1 MSIFIR
7 RGALGRMV
15 FPFDSVEDF
24 SVVLTPEHEMFRKAV
39 REFLEREV
47 APKAMEIEETDQVPR
62 DLLKKIAEQGFF
74 GIGIPEKYGG
84 QGGDHRMAVIMS
96 EEFCRVLPGLSVYF
110 GTNELFLTPIM
121 LYGTEEQK
129 QKYVPPI
136 ARGEKFGAFAVTEPC
151 CGSDVAG
158 IQTKAEKKG
167 DKWVI
172 NGRKAFIS
180 SSDVAD
186 YFIVLARTYPPPDK
200 RLRYL
205 GLTFFV
211 VEKDTPGFK
220 VEQCYHKMGL
230 FGNHACELV
239 LENVEVP
246 DENRV
251 GEEGMGFLYAMETF
265 DRTRIGVAAQAVGMA
280 QAAFEMAFRYVHQR
294 QAFGYPIAFFQAIQF
309 SLVEMMAKI
318 LSARLLTY
326 LAAKLADDDKREFT
340 FVASL
345 AKFYATEAA
354 EEVISEAINLHGGVG
369 VIRETGV
376 ERFLRSVKITQ
387 IYEGAN
393 NIQKLVAYR
402 QLVRLLKEKGQIP
415 EEVAKLVT

>member
-1 MSIFIR
+1 
-7 RGALGRMV
+7 MV

-39 REFLEREV
+39 REFVEREV
-47 APKAMEIEETDQVPR
+47 APRAMEIEEKDEVPW

-121 LYGTEEQK
+121 LFGTEEQK

-158 IQTKAEKKG
+158 IQTKAEKVG
-167 DKWVI
+167 NKWVI

-200 RLRYL
+200 KLRYL
-205 GLTFFV
+205 GLTFFI
-211 VEKDTPGFK
+211 VEKGTPGFK

-230 FGNHACELV
+230 HGNHACELV
-239 LENVEVP
+239 FENVEVP

-265 DRTRIGVAAQAVGMA
+265 DRTRIGVAAQAVGMM
-280 QAAFEMAFRYVHQR
+280 QGVFEKTFQYVHQR
-294 QAFGYPIAFFQAIQF
+294 QAFGLPIAAFQAIQF
-309 SLVEMMAKI
+309 SLVEMMTKI
-318 LSARLLTY
+318 MTARLLTY
-326 LAAKLADDDKREFT
+326 LAAKLADENRKEFT

-345 AKFYATEAA
+345 AKYYATSVA

-369 VIRETGV
+369 IVVETGV
-376 ERFLRSVKITQ
+376 ERYLRDVKITQ

-402 QLVRLLKEKGQIP
+402 QLIRILKEKGQIP
-415 EEVAKLVT
+415 DEIAKFVT

>member
-1 MSIFIR
+1 
-7 RGALGRMV
+7 MV

-39 REFLEREV
+39 REFVEREV
-47 APKAMEIEETDQVPR
+47 APKAMEIEEKDEVPR

-121 LYGTEEQK
+121 LFGTEEQK

-158 IQTKAEKKG
+158 IQTKAEKVG
-167 DKWVI
+167 NKWVI

-180 SSDVAD
+180 SADVAD
-186 YFIVLARTYPPPDK
+186 YFIVLARTYPPPDRK
-200 RLRYL
+200 LRYL

-230 FGNHACELV
+230 HGDHACELV
-239 LENVEVP
+239 FENVEVP

-265 DRTRIGVAAQAVGMA
+265 DRTRIGVAAQAVGMM
-280 QAAFEMAFRYVHQR
+280 QGAFEKTFQYVHQR
-294 QAFGYPIAFFQAIQF
+294 QAFGLPIAAFQAIQF

-318 LSARLLTY
+318 MTARLLTY
-326 LAAKLADDDKREFT
+326 LAAKLADENRREFT

-345 AKFYATEAA
+345 AKFYATEIA

-369 VIRETGV
+369 VVIETGV
-376 ERFLRSVKITQ
+376 ERYLRDVKITQ

-402 QLVRLLKEKGQIP
+402 QLIRILKEKGQIP
-415 EEVAKLVT
+415 DEIAKIVT

>member
-1 MSIFIR
+1 
-7 RGALGRMV
+7 MV

-24 SVVLTPEHEMFRKAV
+24 SIALTTEHEMFRKAV
-39 REFLEREV
+39 REFVEREV
-47 APKAMEIEETDQVPR
+47 APRAMEIVERDEVPR
-62 DLLKKIAEQGFF
+62 DILKKIAENGFF
-74 GIGIPEKYGG
+74 GVGIPEKYGG
-84 QGGDHRMAVIMS
+84 QGGDHRMGAIMA

-121 LYGTEEQK
+121 LFGTEEQRI
-129 QKYVPPI
+129 KYIPPV

-158 IQTKAEKKG
+158 IQTKAEKTG
-167 DKWVI
+167 DRWVI

-186 YFIVLARTYPPPDK
+186 YFVVLARTYPPPDK
-200 RLRYL
+200 KLRYL
-205 GLTFFV
+205 GLTFFI
-211 VEKDTPGFK
+211 VEKDTPGFR

-230 FGNHACELV
+230 HGNHACELV

-251 GEEGMGFLYAMETF
+251 GDEGMGFLYAMETF

-280 QAAFEMAFRYVHQR
+280 QGAFEKAFNYVHQR
-294 QAFGYPIAFFQAIQF
+294 QAFGVPIAYFQAIQF
-309 SLVEMMAKI
+309 SLVEMLAKI
-318 LSARLLTY
+318 TTARLLTY
-326 LAAKLADDDKREFT
+326 LAAKLADEGKKEYT

-345 AKFYATEAA
+345 AKLYATEAA

-369 VIRETGV
+369 VIVETGI
-376 ERFLRSVKITQ
+376 ERFLRDVKITQ

-402 QLVRLLKEKGQIP
+402 QLVRILKEKGQIP
-415 EEVAKLVT
+415 EEITKLVT

>member
-1 MSIFIR
+1 
-7 RGALGRMV
+7 MV
-15 FPFDSVEDF
+15 FPFDTIQDY

-39 REFLEREV
+39 REFVEREA
-47 APKAMEIEETDQVPR
+47 APRAMEIEETDEVPH
-62 DLLKKIAEQGFF
+62 DILKKMAEQGFF

-84 QGGDHRMAVIMS
+84 QGGDHRMGVIMS
-96 EEFCRVLPGLSVYF
+96 EEICRVLPGLSVYI

-121 LYGTEEQK
+121 LFGSEEQK

-136 ARGEKFGAFAVTEPC
+136 AKGEKFGALAVTEPC

-158 IQTKAEKKG
+158 IQTKAEKVG
-167 DKWVI
+167 SKWVI

-180 SSDVAD
+180 SADVAD
-186 YFIVLARTYPPPDK
+186 YFVVLARTYPPPDK

-205 GLTFFV
+205 GLTFFI
-211 VEKDTPGFK
+211 VEKDTPGFR

-230 FGNHACELV
+230 HGSHACELV

-265 DRTRIGVAAQAVGMA
+265 DRARVGVAAQAVGMA
-280 QAAFEMAFRYVHQR
+280 QGAFEMAFKYVHQR
-294 QAFGYPIAFFQAIQF
+294 QAFGVPIAYFQAIQF

-318 LSARLLTY
+318 FSARLLTY
-326 LAAKLADDDKREFT
+326 LAAKLVDENRKEYT
-340 FVASL
+340 FAASL
-345 AKFYATEAA
+345 AKLYATEVA
-354 EEVISEAINLHGGVG
+354 EEVISEAIDLHGGVG

-393 NIQKLVAYR
+393 SIQKLVAYR
-402 QLVRLLKEKGQIP
+402 QLVRILREKGQIP
-415 EEVAKLVT
+415 EEIAKLVT

>member
-1 MSIFIR
+1 MW
-7 RGALGRMV
+7 AVMV
-15 FPFDSVEDF
+15 FPFDTIQDY

-39 REFLEREV
+39 REFVEREV
-47 APKAMEIEETDQVPR
+47 APRAMEIEEKDEVPR
-62 DLLKKIAEQGFF
+62 DILKKMAEQGFF
-74 GIGIPEKYGG
+74 GIGLPENYGG

-96 EEFCRVLPGLSVYF
+96 EEICRVLPGLSVYI
-110 GTNELFLTPIM
+110 GTNELFITPIM
-121 LYGTEEQK
+121 LFGSEEQK
-129 QKYVPPI
+129 QKYIPPI
-136 ARGEKFGAFAVTEPC
+136 AKGEKFGAFAVTEPC

-158 IQTKAEKKG
+158 IQTKAEKVG
-167 DKWVI
+167 NKWVI

-180 SSDVAD
+180 SADVAD

-205 GLTFFV
+205 GLTFFI
-211 VEKDTPGFK
+211 VEKDTPGFR

-230 FGNHACELV
+230 YGNHACELV
-239 LENVEVP
+239 FENVEVP

-251 GEEGMGFLYAMETF
+251 GEEGMGFLYAMEAF

-280 QAAFEMAFRYVHQR
+280 QGVFEMAFKYVHQR
-294 QAFGYPIAFFQAIQF
+294 QAFGVPIAYFQAIQF
-309 SLVEMMAKI
+309 SLVEMIAKI
-318 LSARLLTY
+318 FTARLLTY
-326 LAAKLADDDKREFT
+326 LAAKLADEGRKEYT

-345 AKFYATEAA
+345 AKFYATEVA

-393 NIQKLVAYR
+393 NIQKLVTYR
-402 QLVRLLKEKGQIP
+402 QLIRILREKGQIP

>member
-1 MSIFIR
+1 
-7 RGALGRMV
+7 MV
-15 FPFDSVEDF
+15 FPFDTVEDY
-24 SVVLTPEHEMFRKAV
+24 SIVLTPEHEMFRKAV
-39 REFLEREV
+39 RDFLEREV
-47 APKAMEIEETDQVPR
+47 APRAMQIEETDEVPR

-96 EEFCRVLPGLSVYF
+96 EEFCKVLPGLSVYF

-121 LYGTEEQK
+121 LFGSEEQR

-167 DKWVI
+167 ERWVI

-200 RLRYL
+200 KVRYL

-211 VEKDTPGFK
+211 VERDTPGFK

-230 FGNHACELV
+230 HGNHACELV

-280 QAAFEMAFRYVHQR
+280 QAAFERAFQYVHQR
-294 QAFGYPIAFFQAIQF
+294 QAFGVPVAYFQAIQF

-318 LSARLLTY
+318 FTARLLTY
-326 LAAKLADDDKREFT
+326 LAAKLADEDRREFT

-345 AKFYATEAA
+345 AKFYATEVA

-402 QLVRLLKEKGQIP
+402 QLIRLLKEKGQIP
-415 EEVAKLVT
+415 DEVAKIVT

>member
-1 MSIFIR
+1 
-7 RGALGRMV
+7 MV
-15 FPFDSVEDF
+15 FPFDTVEDY
-24 SVVLTPEHEMFRKAV
+24 SIVLTPEHEMFRKAV
-39 REFLEREV
+39 RDFLEREV
-47 APKAMEIEETDQVPR
+47 APRAMQIEETDEVPR

-96 EEFCRVLPGLSVYF
+96 EEFCKVLPGLSVYF

-121 LYGTEEQK
+121 LFGSEKQR

-167 DKWVI
+167 DRWVI

-200 RLRYL
+200 KVRYL
-205 GLTFFV
+205 GLTFFI
-211 VEKDTPGFK
+211 VERDTPGFK

-230 FGNHACELV
+230 HGNHACELV

-280 QAAFEMAFRYVHQR
+280 QAAFERAFQYVHQR
-294 QAFGYPIAFFQAIQF
+294 QAFGVPVAYFQAIQF

-318 LSARLLTY
+318 FTARLLTY
-326 LAAKLADDDKREFT
+326 LAAKLADEDRREFT

-345 AKFYATEAA
+345 AKFYATEVA

-402 QLVRLLKEKGQIP
+402 QLIRLLKEKGQIP
-415 EEVAKLVT
+415 DEVAKLVT

>member
-1 MSIFIR
+1 
-7 RGALGRMV
+7 MV
-15 FPFDSVEDF
+15 FPFDTIQDY

-39 REFLEREV
+39 REFVEREV
-47 APKAMEIEETDQVPR
+47 APRAMEIEETDEVPR
-62 DLLKKIAEQGFF
+62 DILRKMAEQGFF

-84 QGGDHRMAVIMS
+84 QGGDHRMGVIMS
-96 EEFCRVLPGLSVYF
+96 EEICRVLPGLSVYI

-121 LYGTEEQK
+121 LFGSEEQK
-129 QKYVPPI
+129 QKYIPPI

-158 IQTKAEKKG
+158 IQTKAEKVG
-167 DKWVI
+167 NKWVI

-180 SSDVAD
+180 SADVAD
-186 YFIVLARTYPPPDK
+186 YFVVLARTYPPPDK

-205 GLTFFV
+205 GLTFFI

-230 FGNHACELV
+230 HGDHACELV
-239 LENVEVP
+239 FENVEVP

-280 QAAFEMAFRYVHQR
+280 QGAFEMAFKYVHQR
-294 QAFGYPIAFFQAIQF
+294 QAFGVPIAYFQAIQF

-318 LSARLLTY
+318 FSARLLTY
-326 LAAKLADDDKREFT
+326 LAAKLADEDRKEFT
-340 FVASL
+340 FAASL
-345 AKFYATEAA
+345 AKFYATEVA

-402 QLVRLLKEKGQIP
+402 QLVRILREKGQIP
-415 EEVAKLVT
+415 EEIAKLVT

>member
-1 MSIFIR
+1 
-7 RGALGRMV
+7 MV
-15 FPFDSVEDF
+15 FPLDTIEDY

-39 REFLEREV
+39 REFVEREI
-47 APKAMEIEETDQVPR
+47 APKVAEVEERDEVPR
-62 DLLKKIAEQGFF
+62 DVLKKIAEQGFF

-84 QGGDHRMAVIMS
+84 QGGDHRMAAILS

-110 GTNELFLTPIM
+110 GTNELFSTPIM
-121 LYGTEEQK
+121 LFGTEEQR
-129 QKYVPPI
+129 QRYIPPI

-158 IQTKAEKKG
+158 IQTRAEKRG
-167 DKWVI
+167 DGWII

-180 SSDVAD
+180 SADVAD
-186 YFIVLARTYPPPDK
+186 HFIVLARSYPPPDK
-200 RLRYL
+200 RTRYL
-205 GLTFFV
+205 GLTFFI
-211 VEKDTPGFK
+211 VERGTPGFR

-230 FGNHACELV
+230 RGDHACELV

-251 GEEGMGFLYAMETF
+251 GEEGMGFLYAMEAF

-280 QAAFEMAFRYVHQR
+280 QAAFEKAFAYVHQR
-294 QAFGYPIAFFQAIQF
+294 QAFGVPVAYFQAIQF
-309 SLVEMMAKI
+309 SLMDMAAK
-318 LSARLLTY
+318 LMSARLLTY
-326 LAAKLADDDKREFT
+326 LAAKLADEGEKEFT

-345 AKFYATEAA
+345 AKFYATEVA
-354 EEVISEAINLHGGVG
+354 EEIISEAINLHGGVG
-369 VIRETGV
+369 VIAETGI
-376 ERFLRSVKITQ
+376 ERFLRDVKITQ

-393 NIQKLVAYR
+393 NIQRLTAYR
-402 QLVRLLKEKGQIP
+402 QLIRLLREKGQIP

>member
-1 MSIFIR
+1 
-7 RGALGRMV
+7 MV
-15 FPFDSVEDF
+15 FPLDTIQDY

-39 REFLEREV
+39 REFVEREV
-47 APKAMEIEETDQVPR
+47 APRAMEIEETDEVPYDILR
-62 DLLKKIAEQGFF
+62 KMAEQGFF

-84 QGGDHRMAVIMS
+84 QGGDHRMGVIMS
-96 EEFCRVLPGLSVYF
+96 EEICRVLPGLSVYV
-110 GTNELFLTPIM
+110 GTNELFLMPIM
-121 LYGTEEQK
+121 LFGSEEQR
-129 QKYVPPI
+129 QKYIPPI

-158 IQTKAEKKG
+158 IQTKAEKVG
-167 DKWVI
+167 NKWVI

-180 SSDVAD
+180 SADVAD
-186 YFIVLARTYPPPDK
+186 YFVVLARTYPPPDK

-205 GLTFFV
+205 GLTFFI

-230 FGNHACELV
+230 YGDHACELV

-280 QAAFEMAFRYVHQR
+280 QGAFEMAFKYVHQR
-294 QAFGYPIAFFQAIQF
+294 QAFGVPIAYFQAIQF

-318 LSARLLTY
+318 FSARLLTY
-326 LAAKLADDDKREFT
+326 LAAKLADEDRKEYT
-340 FVASL
+340 FAASL
-345 AKFYATEAA
+345 AKFYATEVA

-402 QLVRLLKEKGQIP
+402 QLVRILREKGQIP
-415 EEVAKLVT
+415 EEIAKLVT

>member
-1 MSIFIR
+1 
-7 RGALGRMV
+7 MV
-15 FPFDSVEDF
+15 FPFDTIQDY

-39 REFLEREV
+39 REFVEREV
-47 APKAMEIEETDQVPR
+47 APRAMEIEETDEVPH
-62 DLLKKIAEQGFF
+62 DILKKMAEQGFF

-84 QGGDHRMAVIMS
+84 QGGDHRMGVIMS
-96 EEFCRVLPGLSVYF
+96 EEICRVLPGLSVYI
-110 GTNELFLTPIM
+110 GTNELFLTPII
-121 LYGTEEQK
+121 LFGSEEQK
-129 QKYVPPI
+129 QKYIPPI

-158 IQTKAEKKG
+158 IQTKAEKVG
-167 DKWVI
+167 NKWVI

-180 SSDVAD
+180 SADVAD
-186 YFIVLARTYPPPDK
+186 YFVVLARTYPPPDK

-205 GLTFFV
+205 GLTFFI

-230 FGNHACELV
+230 YGDHACELV

-246 DENRV
+246 DENKV

-265 DRTRIGVAAQAVGMA
+265 DRTRIGVAAQAIGMA
-280 QAAFEMAFRYVHQR
+280 QGAFEMAFKYVHQR
-294 QAFGYPIAFFQAIQF
+294 QAFGVPIAYFQAIQF

-318 LSARLLTY
+318 FSARLLTY
-326 LAAKLADDDKREFT
+326 LAAKLADEDRKEYT
-340 FVASL
+340 FAASL
-345 AKFYATEAA
+345 AKFYATEVA

-402 QLVRLLKEKGQIP
+402 QLVRILREKGQIT
-415 EEVAKLVT
+415 EEVAKSVT

>member
-1 MSIFIR
+1 
-7 RGALGRMV
+7 MV
-15 FPFDSVEDF
+15 FPFDTIQDY

-39 REFLEREV
+39 REFVEREV
-47 APKAMEIEETDQVPR
+47 APRAMEIEETDEVPR
-62 DLLKKIAEQGFF
+62 DILRKMAEQGFF

-96 EEFCRVLPGLSVYF
+96 EEICRVLPGLSVYI

-121 LYGTEEQK
+121 LFGSEEQK
-129 QKYVPPI
+129 QKYIPPI

-158 IQTKAEKKG
+158 IQTKAEKVG
-167 DKWVI
+167 NKWVI

-180 SSDVAD
+180 SADVAD
-186 YFIVLARTYPPPDK
+186 YFVVLARTYPPPDK

-205 GLTFFV
+205 GLTFFI

-230 FGNHACELV
+230 HGDHACELV

-251 GEEGMGFLYAMETF
+251 GEEGMGFLYAMEAF

-280 QAAFEMAFRYVHQR
+280 QGAFEMAFKYVHQR
-294 QAFGYPIAFFQAIQF
+294 QAFGVPIAYFQTIQF

-318 LSARLLTY
+318 FSARLLTY
-326 LAAKLADDDKREFT
+326 LAAKLADEDRKEYT
-340 FVASL
+340 FAASL

-402 QLVRLLKEKGQIP
+402 QLVRILREKGQIP
-415 EEVAKLVT
+415 EEIAKLVT

>member
-1 MSIFIR
+1 
-7 RGALGRMV
+7 MV
-15 FPFDSVEDF
+15 FPFDTIQDY

-39 REFLEREV
+39 REFVEREV
-47 APKAMEIEETDQVPR
+47 APRAMEIEEKDEVPR
-62 DLLKKIAEQGFF
+62 DILRKMAEQGFF

-84 QGGDHRMAVIMS
+84 QGGDHRMAAIMS
-96 EEFCRVLPGLSVYF
+96 EEICRVLPGLSVYI

-121 LYGTEEQK
+121 LFGSEEQK
-129 QKYVPPI
+129 QKYIPPI
-136 ARGEKFGAFAVTEPC
+136 AKGEKFGAFAVTEPC

-158 IQTKAEKKG
+158 IQTKAEKVG
-167 DKWVI
+167 NKWVI

-180 SSDVAD
+180 SADVAD
-186 YFIVLARTYPPPDK
+186 YFVVLARTYPPPDK

-205 GLTFFV
+205 GLTFFI

-230 FGNHACELV
+230 HGDHACELV
-239 LENVEVP
+239 FENVEVP

-280 QAAFEMAFRYVHQR
+280 QGAFEMAFKYVHQR
-294 QAFGYPIAFFQAIQF
+294 QAFGVPIAYFQAIQF
-309 SLVEMMAKI
+309 SLVEMMSKI
-318 LSARLLTY
+318 FSARLLTY
-326 LAAKLADDDKREFT
+326 LAAKLADEDRKEFT

-345 AKFYATEAA
+345 AKFYATEVA

-402 QLVRLLKEKGQIP
+402 QLIRILREKGQIP

>member
-1 MSIFIR
+1 
-7 RGALGRMV
+7 MV

-39 REFLEREV
+39 REFVEREV
-47 APKAMEIEETDQVPR
+47 APKAMEIEEKDEVPW

-110 GTNELFLTPIM
+110 GTNELFLTPI
-121 LYGTEEQK
+121 LLFGTEEQK

-158 IQTKAEKKG
+158 IQTKAEKVG
-167 DKWVI
+167 NKWVI

-200 RLRYL
+200 KLRYL
-205 GLTFFV
+205 GLTFFI
-211 VEKDTPGFK
+211 VEKGTPGFK

-230 FGNHACELV
+230 HGNHACELV
-239 LENVEVP
+239 FENVEVP

-265 DRTRIGVAAQAVGMA
+265 DRTRIGVAAQAVGMM
-280 QAAFEMAFRYVHQR
+280 QGVFEKTFQYVHQR
-294 QAFGYPIAFFQAIQF
+294 QAFGLPIAAFQAIQF
-309 SLVEMMAKI
+309 SLVEMMTKI
-318 LSARLLTY
+318 MTARLLTY
-326 LAAKLADDDKREFT
+326 LAAKLADENRREFT

-345 AKFYATEAA
+345 AKYYATSVA

-369 VIRETGV
+369 IVVETGV
-376 ERFLRSVKITQ
+376 ERYLRDVKITQ

-402 QLVRLLKEKGQIP
+402 QLIRILKEKGQIP
-415 EEVAKLVT
+415 DEIAKFVT

>member
-1 MSIFIR
+1 
-7 RGALGRMV
+7 MV
-15 FPFDSVEDF
+15 FPFDTIQDY

-39 REFLEREV
+39 REFVEREV
-47 APKAMEIEETDQVPR
+47 APRAMEIEETDEVPH
-62 DLLKKIAEQGFF
+62 DILKKMAEQGFF

-84 QGGDHRMAVIMS
+84 QGGDHRMGVIMS
-96 EEFCRVLPGLSVYF
+96 EEICRVLPGLSVYI
-110 GTNELFLTPIM
+110 GTNELFLTPII
-121 LYGTEEQK
+121 LFGSEEQK
-129 QKYVPPI
+129 QKYIPPI

-158 IQTKAEKKG
+158 IQTKAEKVG
-167 DKWVI
+167 NKWVI

-180 SSDVAD
+180 SADVAD
-186 YFIVLARTYPPPDK
+186 YFVVLARTYPPPDK

-205 GLTFFV
+205 GLTFFI

-230 FGNHACELV
+230 YGDHACELV

-246 DENRV
+246 DENKV

-265 DRTRIGVAAQAVGMA
+265 DRTRIGVAAQAIGMA
-280 QAAFEMAFRYVHQR
+280 QGAFEMAFKYVHQR
-294 QAFGYPIAFFQAIQF
+294 QAFGVPIAYFQAIQF

-318 LSARLLTY
+318 FSARLLTY
-326 LAAKLADDDKREFT
+326 LAAKLADEDRKEYT
-340 FVASL
+340 FAASL
-345 AKFYATEAA
+345 AKFYATEVA

-402 QLVRLLKEKGQIP
+402 QLVRILREKGQIP
-415 EEVAKLVT
+415 EEIAKLVT

>member
-1 MSIFIR
+1 MR
-7 RGALGRMV
+7 AVMV
-15 FPFDSVEDF
+15 FPFDTIQDY

-39 REFLEREV
+39 REFVEREV
-47 APKAMEIEETDQVPR
+47 APRAMEIEEKDEVPR
-62 DLLKKIAEQGFF
+62 DILKKMAEQGFF

-96 EEFCRVLPGLSVYF
+96 EEICRVLPGLSVYI

-121 LYGTEEQK
+121 LFGSEEQK
-129 QKYVPPI
+129 QKYIPPI
-136 ARGEKFGAFAVTEPC
+136 AKGEKFGAFAVTEPC

-158 IQTKAEKKG
+158 IQTKAEKVG

-180 SSDVAD
+180 SADVAD
-186 YFIVLARTYPPPDK
+186 YFVVLARTYPPPDK

-205 GLTFFV
+205 GLTFFI
-211 VEKDTPGFK
+211 VEKGTPGFK

-230 FGNHACELV
+230 YGNHACELV
-239 LENVEVP
+239 FENVEVP

-280 QAAFEMAFRYVHQR
+280 QGVFEMAFKYVHQR
-294 QAFGYPIAFFQAIQF
+294 QAFGVPIAYFQAIQF

-318 LSARLLTY
+318 FTARLLTY
-326 LAAKLADDDKREFT
+326 LAAKLADEDRKEYT

-345 AKFYATEAA
+345 AKFYATEVA

-402 QLVRLLKEKGQIP
+402 QLIRILREKGQIP

>member
-1 MSIFIR
+1 
-7 RGALGRMV
+7 MV
-15 FPFDSVEDF
+15 FPFDTIQDY

-39 REFLEREV
+39 REFVEREV
-47 APKAMEIEETDQVPR
+47 APRAMEIEEKDEVPR
-62 DLLKKIAEQGFF
+62 DILKKMAEQGFF

-84 QGGDHRMAVIMS
+84 QGGDHRMAAIMS
-96 EEFCRVLPGLSVYF
+96 EEICRVLPGLSVYI

-121 LYGTEEQK
+121 LFGSEEQK
-129 QKYVPPI
+129 QKYIPPI
-136 ARGEKFGAFAVTEPC
+136 AKGEKFGAFAVTEPC

-158 IQTKAEKKG
+158 IQTKAEKVG
-167 DKWVI
+167 NKWVI

-180 SSDVAD
+180 SADVAD
-186 YFIVLARTYPPPDK
+186 YFVVLARTYPPPDK

-205 GLTFFV
+205 GLTFFI

-230 FGNHACELV
+230 HGDHACELV
-239 LENVEVP
+239 FENVEVP

-280 QAAFEMAFRYVHQR
+280 QGAFEMAFKYVHQR
-294 QAFGYPIAFFQAIQF
+294 QAFGVPIAYFQAIQF
-309 SLVEMMAKI
+309 SLVEMMSKI
-318 LSARLLTY
+318 FSARLLTY
-326 LAAKLADDDKREFT
+326 LAAKLADEDRKEFT

-345 AKFYATEAA
+345 AKFYATEVA

-402 QLVRLLKEKGQIP
+402 QLIRILREKGQIP
-415 EEVAKLVT
+415 EEIAKLVT

>member
-1 MSIFIR
+1 
-7 RGALGRMV
+7 MV
-15 FPFDSVEDF
+15 FPFDTIQDY

-39 REFLEREV
+39 REFVEREV
-47 APKAMEIEETDQVPR
+47 APRAMEIEEKDEVPH
-62 DLLKKIAEQGFF
+62 DVLKKMAEQGFF

-84 QGGDHRMAVIMS
+84 QGGDHRMAAIMS
-96 EEFCRVLPGLSVYF
+96 EEICRVLPGLSVYI

-121 LYGTEEQK
+121 LFGSEEQK
-129 QKYVPPI
+129 QKYIPPI
-136 ARGEKFGAFAVTEPC
+136 AKGEKFGAFAVTEPC

-158 IQTKAEKKG
+158 IQTKAEKVG
-167 DKWVI
+167 NKWVI

-180 SSDVAD
+180 SADVAD

-205 GLTFFV
+205 GLTFFI
-211 VEKDTPGFK
+211 VEKDTPGFR

-230 FGNHACELV
+230 YGDHACELV
-239 LENVEVP
+239 FENVEVP

-280 QAAFEMAFRYVHQR
+280 QAAFEMAFKYVHQR
-294 QAFGYPIAFFQAIQF
+294 QAFGVPIAYFQAIQF

-318 LSARLLTY
+318 FSARLLTY
-326 LAAKLADDDKREFT
+326 LAAKLADEDRKEYT
-340 FVASL
+340 FAASL
-345 AKFYATEAA
+345 AKFYATEVA

-402 QLVRLLKEKGQIP
+402 QLIRILREKGQIS

>member
-1 MSIFIR
+1 
-7 RGALGRMV
+7 
-15 FPFDSVEDF
+15 
-24 SVVLTPEHEMFRKAV
+24 MFRRAV
-39 REFLEREV
+39 REFVEREV
-47 APKAMEIEETDQVPR
+47 APRAMEIEEKDEVPY
-62 DLLKKIAEQGFF
+62 DLLKKMAEQGFF

-84 QGGDHRMAVIMS
+84 QGGDHRMAAIMS
-96 EEFCRVLPGLSVYF
+96 EEICRVLPGLSVYI
-110 GTNELFLTPIM
+110 GTNDLFITPIM
-121 LYGTEEQK
+121 LFGSEEQK
-129 QKYVPPI
+129 QKYIPPI
-136 ARGEKFGAFAVTEPC
+136 AKGEKFGAFAVTEPC

-158 IQTKAEKKG
+158 IQTKAEKVG
-167 DKWVI
+167 NKWVI

-180 SSDVAD
+180 SADVAD

-205 GLTFFV
+205 GLTFFI
-211 VEKDTPGFK
+211 VEKGTPGFR

-230 FGNHACELV
+230 YGDHACELV
-239 LENVEVP
+239 FENVEVP

-280 QAAFEMAFRYVHQR
+280 QGAFEMAFKYVHQR
-294 QAFGYPIAFFQAIQF
+294 QAFGVPIAYFQAIQF

-318 LSARLLTY
+318 FTARLLTY
-326 LAAKLADDDKREFT
+326 LAAKLADEDRKEYT

-345 AKFYATEAA
+345 AKFYATEVA

-402 QLVRLLKEKGQIP
+402 QLIRILREKGQIP

>member
-1 MSIFIR
+1 
-7 RGALGRMV
+7 MV
-15 FPFDSVEDF
+15 FPFDTIQDY

-39 REFLEREV
+39 REFVEREV
-47 APKAMEIEETDQVPR
+47 APRAMEIEEKDEVPR
-62 DLLKKIAEQGFF
+62 DILKKMAEQGFF

-96 EEFCRVLPGLSVYF
+96 EEICRVLPGLSVYI

-121 LYGTEEQK
+121 LFGSEEQK
-129 QKYVPPI
+129 QKYIPPI
-136 ARGEKFGAFAVTEPC
+136 AKGEKFGAFAVTEPC

-158 IQTKAEKKG
+158 IQTKAEKVG

-180 SSDVAD
+180 SADVAD
-186 YFIVLARTYPPPDK
+186 YFVVLARTYPPPDK

-205 GLTFFV
+205 GLTFFI
-211 VEKDTPGFK
+211 VEKGTPGFK

-230 FGNHACELV
+230 YGNHACELV
-239 LENVEVP
+239 FENVEVP

-280 QAAFEMAFRYVHQR
+280 QGVFEMAFKYVHQR
-294 QAFGYPIAFFQAIQF
+294 QAFGVPIAYFQAIQF

-318 LSARLLTY
+318 FTARLLTY
-326 LAAKLADDDKREFT
+326 LAAKLADEDRKEYT

-345 AKFYATEAA
+345 AKFYATEVA

-402 QLVRLLKEKGQIP
+402 QLIRILREKGQIP

>member
-1 MSIFIR
+1 
-7 RGALGRMV
+7 MV
-15 FPFDSVEDF
+15 FPFDTIQDY

-39 REFLEREV
+39 REFVEREV
-47 APKAMEIEETDQVPR
+47 APRAMEIEEKDEVPR
-62 DLLKKIAEQGFF
+62 DILKKMAEQGFF

-84 QGGDHRMAVIMS
+84 QGGDHRVAAIMS
-96 EEFCRVLPGLSVYF
+96 EEICRVLPGLSVYI

-121 LYGTEEQK
+121 LFGSEEQK
-129 QKYVPPI
+129 QKYIPPI
-136 ARGEKFGAFAVTEPC
+136 AKGEKFGAFAVTEPC

-158 IQTKAEKKG
+158 IQTKAEKVG
-167 DKWVI
+167 NKWVI

-180 SSDVAD
+180 SADVAD

-205 GLTFFV
+205 GLTFFI
-211 VEKDTPGFK
+211 VEKDTPGFR

-230 FGNHACELV
+230 YGNHACELV
-239 LENVEVP
+239 FENVEVP

-280 QAAFEMAFRYVHQR
+280 QGVFEMTFKYVHQR
-294 QAFGYPIAFFQAIQF
+294 QAFGVPIAYFQAIQF

-318 LSARLLTY
+318 FSARLLTY
-326 LAAKLADDDKREFT
+326 LAAKLADEDRKEYT

-345 AKFYATEAA
+345 AKYYATEVA

-402 QLVRLLKEKGQIP
+402 QLIRILREKGQIP

>member
-1 MSIFIR
+1 
-7 RGALGRMV
+7 MV

-39 REFLEREV
+39 REFVEREV
-47 APKAMEIEETDQVPR
+47 APRAMEVEEKDEVPW

-84 QGGDHRMAVIMS
+84 QGGDHRMAAILS
-96 EEFCRVLPGLSVYF
+96 EEFCRVLPGISVYF

-121 LYGTEEQK
+121 LFGTEEQR

-158 IQTKAEKKG
+158 IQTKAEKVG
-167 DKWVI
+167 NKWVI

-186 YFIVLARTYPPPDK
+186 YFIVLARTYPPPDRK
-200 RLRYL
+200 LRYL
-205 GLTFFV
+205 GLTLFI
-211 VEKDTPGFK
+211 VEKGTPGFK

-230 FGNHACELV
+230 HGNHICELA

-280 QAAFEMAFRYVHQR
+280 QGVFEKTFQYVHQR
-294 QAFGYPIAFFQAIQF
+294 HAFGVPIAFFQAIQF

-318 LSARLLTY
+318 MSARLLTY
-326 LAAKLADDDKREFT
+326 WAAKLADEGKKEFT
-340 FVASL
+340 FAASL
-345 AKFYATEAA
+345 AKFYATEVA

-369 VIRETGV
+369 VIVETGV
-376 ERFLRSVKITQ
+376 ERYLRDVKITQ

-402 QLVRLLKEKGQIP
+402 QLVRILKEKGQIP
-415 EEVAKLVT
+415 DEIVKLVT

>member
-1 MSIFIR
+1 
-7 RGALGRMV
+7 MV
-15 FPFDSVEDF
+15 FPFDTIQDY

-39 REFLEREV
+39 REFVEREV
-47 APKAMEIEETDQVPR
+47 APRAMEIEETDEVPR
-62 DLLKKIAEQGFF
+62 DILRKMAEQGFF

-84 QGGDHRMAVIMS
+84 QGGDHRMGVIMS
-96 EEFCRVLPGLSVYF
+96 EEICRVLPGLSVYI

-121 LYGTEEQK
+121 LFGSEEQK
-129 QKYVPPI
+129 QKYIPPI
-136 ARGEKFGAFAVTEPC
+136 ARGEKIGAFAVTEPC

-158 IQTKAEKKG
+158 IQTKAEKVG
-167 DKWVI
+167 NKWVI

-180 SSDVAD
+180 SADVAD
-186 YFIVLARTYPPPDK
+186 YFVVLARTYPPPDK

-205 GLTFFV
+205 GLTFFI

-230 FGNHACELV
+230 HGDHACELV

-265 DRTRIGVAAQAVGMA
+265 DRSRIGVAAQAVGMA
-280 QAAFEMAFRYVHQR
+280 QGAFEMAFKYVHQR
-294 QAFGYPIAFFQAIQF
+294 QAFGVPIAYFQAIQF

-318 LSARLLTY
+318 FSARLLTY
-326 LAAKLADDDKREFT
+326 LAAKLVDEDRKEYT
-340 FVASL
+340 FAASL
-345 AKFYATEAA
+345 AKFYATEVA

-402 QLVRLLKEKGQIP
+402 QLVRILREKGQIP
-415 EEVAKLVT
+415 EEIAKLVT

>member
-1 MSIFIR
+1 M
-7 RGALGRMV
+7 L
-15 FPFDSVEDF
+15 
-24 SVVLTPEHEMFRKAV
+24 
-39 REFLEREV
+39 
-47 APKAMEIEETDQVPR
+47 
-62 DLLKKIAEQGFF
+62 F
-74 GIGIPEKYGG
+74 G
-84 QGGDHRMAVIMS
+84 S
-96 EEFCRVLPGLSVYF
+96 
-110 GTNELFLTPIM
+110 
-121 LYGTEEQK
+121 EEQK
-129 QKYVPPI
+129 QKYIPPI
-136 ARGEKFGAFAVTEPC
+136 AKGEKFGAFAVTEPC

-158 IQTKAEKKG
+158 IQTKAEKVG
-167 DKWVI
+167 NKWVI

-180 SSDVAD
+180 SADVAD

-205 GLTFFV
+205 GLTFFI
-211 VEKDTPGFK
+211 VEKDTTGFK

-230 FGNHACELV
+230 YGNHACELV
-239 LENVEVP
+239 FENVEVP

-280 QAAFEMAFRYVHQR
+280 QGVFEMAFKYVHQR
-294 QAFGYPIAFFQAIQF
+294 QAFGVPIAYFQAIQF

-318 LSARLLTY
+318 FSARLLTY
-326 LAAKLADDDKREFT
+326 LAAKLADEDRKEYT

-345 AKFYATEAA
+345 AKFYATEVA

-402 QLVRLLKEKGQIP
+402 QLVRILREKGQIP

>member
-1 MSIFIR
+1 
-7 RGALGRMV
+7 MV
-15 FPFDSVEDF
+15 FPLDSITDF

-39 REFLEREV
+39 REFVEREI
-47 APKAMEIEETDQVPR
+47 APRAMEIEEKGEPPLDII
-62 DLLKKIAEQGFF
+62 KKIGEQGFF

-84 QGGDHRMAVIMS
+84 QGGDHRMAAIMS

-110 GTNELFLTPIM
+110 GTNELFLTPI
-121 LYGTEEQK
+121 LLFGTEEQR

-136 ARGEKFGAFAVTEPC
+136 ARGEKLGAFAVTEPC

-158 IQTKAEKKG
+158 IQTRAEKKG
-167 DKWVI
+167 DKWII

-186 YFIVLARTYPPPDK
+186 YFVVLARTYPPPDRK
-200 RLRYL
+200 TRYL
-205 GLTFFV
+205 GLTFFI
-211 VEKDTPGFK
+211 VEKGTPGFK

-230 FGNHACELV
+230 QGDNACELV
-239 LENVEVP
+239 FENVEVP

-251 GEEGMGFLYAMETF
+251 GEEGMGFIYAMETF

-280 QAAFEMAFRYVHQR
+280 QAAFEKAFQYVHQR
-294 QAFGYPIAFFQAIQF
+294 QAFGVPVAYFQAIQF
-309 SLVEMMAKI
+309 SLMDMAAK
-318 LSARLLTY
+318 LFAARLLTY
-326 LAAKLADDDKREFT
+326 MAAKLADEGRREFT

-345 AKFYATEAA
+345 AKFYATEVA
-354 EEVISEAINLHGGVG
+354 EEIISEAINLHGGVG
-369 VIRETGV
+369 VIVETGI
-376 ERFLRSVKITQ
+376 ERFLRHVKITQ

-393 NIQKLVAYR
+393 NIQRLTAYR
-402 QLVRLLKEKGQIP
+402 QLIRLLREKGQIP

>member
-1 MSIFIR
+1 
-7 RGALGRMV
+7 MV
-15 FPFDSVEDF
+15 FPFDTIQDY

-39 REFLEREV
+39 REFVEREV
-47 APKAMEIEETDQVPR
+47 APRAMEIEEKDEVPR
-62 DLLKKIAEQGFF
+62 DILKKMAEQGFF

-84 QGGDHRMAVIMS
+84 QGGDHRMAAVMS
-96 EEFCRVLPGLSVYF
+96 EEICRVLPGLSVYI

-121 LYGTEEQK
+121 LFGSEEQK
-129 QKYVPPI
+129 QKYIPPI
-136 ARGEKFGAFAVTEPC
+136 AKGEKFGAFAVTEPC

-158 IQTKAEKKG
+158 IQTKAEKVG
-167 DKWVI
+167 NKWVI

-180 SSDVAD
+180 SADVAD

-205 GLTFFV
+205 GLTFFI
-211 VEKDTPGFK
+211 VEKDTPGFR

-230 FGNHACELV
+230 YGDHACELV
-239 LENVEVP
+239 FENVEVP

-280 QAAFEMAFRYVHQR
+280 QAAFEMAFKYVHQR
-294 QAFGYPIAFFQAIQF
+294 QAFGVPIAYFQAIQF

-318 LSARLLTY
+318 FSARLLTY
-326 LAAKLADDDKREFT
+326 LAAKLADEDRKEYT
-340 FVASL
+340 FAASL

-393 NIQKLVAYR
+393 DIQKLVAYR
-402 QLVRLLKEKGQIP
+402 QLIRILREKGQIS

>member
-1 MSIFIR
+1 MFKYQ
-7 RGALGRMV
+7 GMQAVMV
-15 FPFDSVEDF
+15 FPFDTIQDY
-24 SVVLTPEHEMFRKAV
+24 SVVLTQEHEMFRKAV
-39 REFLEREV
+39 REFVEREV
-47 APKAMEIEETDQVPR
+47 APRAMEIEEKDEVPH
-62 DLLKKIAEQGFF
+62 DILKKIAEQGFF

-96 EEFCRVLPGLSVYF
+96 EEICRVLPGLSVYI

-121 LYGTEEQK
+121 LFGTEEQK
-129 QKYVPPI
+129 QRYIPPI
-136 ARGEKFGAFAVTEPC
+136 AKGEKFGAFAVTEPC

-158 IQTKAEKKG
+158 IQTKAEKVG
-167 DKWVI
+167 NKWVI

-180 SSDVAD
+180 SADVAD

-205 GLTFFV
+205 GLTFFI
-211 VEKDTPGFK
+211 VEKDTPGFR

-230 FGNHACELV
+230 YGNHACELV

-265 DRTRIGVAAQAVGMA
+265 DRTRIGVAAQGVGMA
-280 QAAFEMAFRYVHQR
+280 QGVFEMTFKYVHQR
-294 QAFGYPIAFFQAIQF
+294 QAFGVPIAYFQAIQF

-318 LSARLLTY
+318 FTARLLTY
-326 LAAKLADDDKREFT
+326 LAAKLADEDRKEYT

-345 AKFYATEAA
+345 AKYYATEVA

-402 QLVRLLKEKGQIP
+402 QLIRILREKGQIP
-415 EEVAKLVT
+415 EEVVKFVT

>member
-1 MSIFIR
+1 
-7 RGALGRMV
+7 MV
-15 FPFDSVEDF
+15 FPFDTIQDY

-39 REFLEREV
+39 REFVEREV
-47 APKAMEIEETDQVPR
+47 APRAMEIEEKDEVPR
-62 DLLKKIAEQGFF
+62 DILKKMAEQGFF

-96 EEFCRVLPGLSVYF
+96 EEICRVLPGLSVYI

-121 LYGTEEQK
+121 LFGSEEQK
-129 QKYVPPI
+129 QKYIPPI
-136 ARGEKFGAFAVTEPC
+136 AKGEKFGAFAVTEPC

-158 IQTKAEKKG
+158 IQTKAEKVG
-167 DKWVI
+167 NKWVI

-180 SSDVAD
+180 SADVAD

-205 GLTFFV
+205 GLTFFI

-230 FGNHACELV
+230 YGNHACELV
-239 LENVEVP
+239 FENVEVP

-280 QAAFEMAFRYVHQR
+280 QGVFEMAFKYVHQR
-294 QAFGYPIAFFQAIQF
+294 QAFGVPIAYFQAIQF

-318 LSARLLTY
+318 FSARLLTY
-326 LAAKLADDDKREFT
+326 LAAKLADEDRKEYT

-345 AKFYATEAA
+345 AKFYATEVA

-402 QLVRLLKEKGQIP
+402 QLIRILREKGQIP

>member
-1 MSIFIR
+1 
-7 RGALGRMV
+7 MV
-15 FPFDSVEDF
+15 FPFDTVEDY
-24 SVVLTPEHEMFRKAV
+24 SIVLTPEHEMFRKAV
-39 REFLEREV
+39 RDFLEREV
-47 APKAMEIEETDQVPR
+47 APRAMQIEETDEVPR

-96 EEFCRVLPGLSVYF
+96 EEFCKVLPGLSVYF

-121 LYGTEEQK
+121 LFGSEEQR

-167 DKWVI
+167 DRWVI

-200 RLRYL
+200 KVRYL
-205 GLTFFV
+205 GLTFFI
-211 VEKDTPGFK
+211 VERDTPGFK

-230 FGNHACELV
+230 HGNHACELV

-280 QAAFEMAFRYVHQR
+280 QAAFERAFQYVHQR
-294 QAFGYPIAFFQAIQF
+294 QAFGVPVAYFQAIQF

-318 LSARLLTY
+318 FTARLLTY
-326 LAAKLADDDKREFT
+326 LAAKLADEDRREFT

-345 AKFYATEAA
+345 AKFYATEVA

-402 QLVRLLKEKGQIP
+402 QLVR
-415 EEVAKLVT
+415 

>member
-1 MSIFIR
+1 
-7 RGALGRMV
+7 MV
-15 FPFDSVEDF
+15 FPFDTIQDY

-39 REFLEREV
+39 REFVEREV
-47 APKAMEIEETDQVPR
+47 APRAMEIEEKDEVPH
-62 DLLKKIAEQGFF
+62 DVLKKMAEQGFF

-84 QGGDHRMAVIMS
+84 QGGDHRMAAIMS
-96 EEFCRVLPGLSVYF
+96 EEICRVLPGLSVYI

-121 LYGTEEQK
+121 LFGSEEQK
-129 QKYVPPI
+129 QKYIPPI
-136 ARGEKFGAFAVTEPC
+136 AKGEKFGAFAVTEPC

-158 IQTKAEKKG
+158 IQTKAEKVG
-167 DKWVI
+167 NKWVI

-180 SSDVAD
+180 SADVAD

-205 GLTFFV
+205 GLTFFI
-211 VEKDTPGFK
+211 VEKDTPGFR

-230 FGNHACELV
+230 YGNHACELV
-239 LENVEVP
+239 FENVEVP

-280 QAAFEMAFRYVHQR
+280 QAAFEMAFKYVHQR
-294 QAFGYPIAFFQAIQF
+294 QAFGVPIAYFQAIQF
-309 SLVEMMAKI
+309 SLMEMMAKI
-318 LSARLLTY
+318 FSARLLTY
-326 LAAKLADDDKREFT
+326 LAAKLADEDRKEYT

-345 AKFYATEAA
+345 AKFYATEVA

-402 QLVRLLKEKGQIP
+402 QLIRILREKGQIP

>member
-1 MSIFIR
+1 
-7 RGALGRMV
+7 MV
-15 FPFDSVEDF
+15 FPFDTIQDY

-39 REFLEREV
+39 REFVEREV
-47 APKAMEIEETDQVPR
+47 APRAMEIEETDEVPH
-62 DLLKKIAEQGFF
+62 DILKKMAEQGFF

-84 QGGDHRMAVIMS
+84 QGGDHRMGVIMS
-96 EEFCRVLPGLSVYF
+96 EEICRVLPGLSVYI

-121 LYGTEEQK
+121 LFGSEEQK
-129 QKYVPPI
+129 QKYIPPI

-158 IQTKAEKKG
+158 IQTKAEKVG
-167 DKWVI
+167 NKWVI

-180 SSDVAD
+180 SADVAD
-186 YFIVLARTYPPPDK
+186 YFVVLARTYPPPDK

-205 GLTFFV
+205 GLTFFI

-230 FGNHACELV
+230 YGDHACELV

-280 QAAFEMAFRYVHQR
+280 QGAFEMAFKYVHQR
-294 QAFGYPIAFFQAIQF
+294 QAFGVPIAYFQAIQF

-318 LSARLLTY
+318 FSARLLTY
-326 LAAKLADDDKREFT
+326 LAAKLADEDRKEYT
-340 FVASL
+340 FAASL
-345 AKFYATEAA
+345 AKFYATEVA

-402 QLVRLLKEKGQIP
+402 QLVRILREKGQIP
-415 EEVAKLVT
+415 EEIAKLVT